1 MLVKSVPLN
10 DGLASDPH
18 PGPHPDGS
26 EPKKRNAFTETSK
39 SEEGNMGPQSDLA
52 VLAVPKP
59 DKARFCAAA
68 ASDTS
73 VLT

>member
-1 MLVKSVPLN
+1 
-10 DGLASDPH
+10 
-18 PGPHPDGS
+18 
-26 EPKKRNAFTETSK
+26 
-39 SEEGNMGPQSDLA
+39 MGPQSDLA